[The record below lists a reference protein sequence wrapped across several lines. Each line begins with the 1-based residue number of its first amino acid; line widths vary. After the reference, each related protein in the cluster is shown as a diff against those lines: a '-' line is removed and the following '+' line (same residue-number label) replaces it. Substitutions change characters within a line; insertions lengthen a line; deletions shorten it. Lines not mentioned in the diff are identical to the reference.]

1 MKNKNIVIM
10 LVFITAV
17 ALISSAQDMITAE
30 QYFKQVSNVYSQIKD
45 YQAQIAISIGK
56 NRMAGK
62 LIFKNPG
69 LVRIDFSQPSE
80 QVIVYNGTSLI
91 VYVPAYRAVFTQEV
105 TGSGAESA
113 AMASGD
119 GLRMMSRNYTITFE
133 KSPNPVALSDT
144 EQEQVVKLLLTRR
157 TVSEGFRTIVLSINP
172 ETKLIRRMD
181 GTTLSGDKCV
191 YDFTGITLNIGIPS
205 SRFIYDL
212 PPSAN
217 VFNNFI
223 YNSDN

>member
-1 MKNKNIVIM
+1 M
-10 LVFITAV
+10 
-17 ALISSAQDMITAE
+17 
-30 QYFKQVSNVYSQIKD
+30 
-45 YQAQIAISIGK
+45 
-56 NRMAGK
+56 
-62 LIFKNPG
+62 
-69 LVRIDFSQPSE
+69 
-80 QVIVYNGTSLI
+80 
-91 VYVPAYRAVFTQEV
+91 PAYRAVFTQEV

-144 EQEQVVKLLLTRR
+144 EQEQVIKLLLTRK

-191 YDFTGITLNIGIPS
+191 YDFTGITLNTGIPS
-205 SRFIYDL
+205 NRFIYDL
-212 PPSAN
+212 PASAN